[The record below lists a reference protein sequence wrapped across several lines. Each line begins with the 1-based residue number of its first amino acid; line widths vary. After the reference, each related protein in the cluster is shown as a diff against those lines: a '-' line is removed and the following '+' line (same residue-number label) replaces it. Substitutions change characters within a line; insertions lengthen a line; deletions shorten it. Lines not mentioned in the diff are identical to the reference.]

1 MRPMQWINLLRL
13 AADPKVTRVPVRVL
27 AALRRAGK
35 RRLPEKV
42 DREVAAGIPGL
53 RTLRYA
59 AHWLDGEN
67 LTRHNRRWVLN
78 SFLPPFP
85 SRAYERMFEAMLSGR
100 RLSPVS
106 AFLAVTAE
114 CRFNCVHCSAKGR
127 PAAQLPTGFW
137 KSVISQLL
145 ELDVGIIGFTGGEPM
160 MRDDLAELVK
170 FAADGGA
177 ATILFTSGS
186 ELTETK
192 AAELKA
198 AGLWALGLSLDHIDP
213 AEFNRFRGHPDAF
226 NLVTRAAKLAVRHK
240 FYTMTCCVASP
251 ELVKERMYEK
261 IHALSAE
268 LGVQELRIVEPM
280 PCGRM
285 RGADSGAF
293 LTDAEIELLRDFH
306 RTMNR
311 RGARPKVCAFNRI
324 ESPELFGCG
333 GGTQHLYVDSAGEVC
348 PCDFTPLSFGNLRRE
363 ALSTVWRRM
372 NDALGEPRRDCF
384 IRRHADAIN
393 AKVQQT
399 GEYPLSPR
407 HSCELCREV
416 GFGTLPDYFRMVT
429 GQTTTLSK

>member
-127 PAAQLPTGFW
+127 PTAQLPTGFW

-186 ELTETK
+186 ELTEAKT
-192 AAELKA
+192 AELKA
-198 AGLWALGLSLDHIDP
+198 AGLKKFTPSPPNSASRSCGSS
-213 AEFNRFRGHPDAF
+213 NRC
-226 NLVTRAAKLAVRHK
+226 RAAGCAEP
-240 FYTMTCCVASP
+240 TP
-251 ELVKERMYEK
+251 
-261 IHALSAE
+261 ALS
-268 LGVQELRIVEPM
+268 
-280 PCGRM
+280 
-285 RGADSGAF
+285 
-293 LTDAEIELLRDFH
+293 
-306 RTMNR
+306 
-311 RGARPKVCAFNRI
+311 
-324 ESPELFGCG
+324 
-333 GGTQHLYVDSAGEVC
+333 
-348 PCDFTPLSFGNLRRE
+348 
-363 ALSTVWRRM
+363 
-372 NDALGEPRRDCF
+372 
-384 IRRHADAIN
+384 
-393 AKVQQT
+393 
-399 GEYPLSPR
+399 
-407 HSCELCREV
+407 
-416 GFGTLPDYFRMVT
+416 
-429 GQTTTLSK
+429 